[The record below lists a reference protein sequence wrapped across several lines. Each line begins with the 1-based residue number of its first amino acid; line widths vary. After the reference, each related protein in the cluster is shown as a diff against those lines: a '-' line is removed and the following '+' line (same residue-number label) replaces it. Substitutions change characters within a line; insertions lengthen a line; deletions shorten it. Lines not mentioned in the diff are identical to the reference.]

1 MVHVYEKQLD
11 TLIRAG
17 THVLGISSFEWAR
30 VQACLDDIS
39 KDHGIPFFLWSSCFG
54 LCKVNETGEKE
65 TVAEDLTDPMFLLQT
80 FYGKEF
86 DNGLLLLE
94 DFHPYIEP
102 QNFQVIRWLREF
114 TRLSPDVKKYIILLS
129 PSISIPKELE
139 KDVPLIDIPLP
150 DTGVIRDVL
159 EMVADQ
165 YGLREAYGEVEF
177 NPDLLDSALGLT
189 IMEAQ
194 RAFSKAAVEERRIT
208 TKEIPLII
216 KEKEEIIKKGQL
228 LEYFHPDFDFG
239 AVGGMD
245 NLKDWLN
252 KRGKGFGE
260 KARSFGLVAP
270 RGVLLLGVQGC
281 GKSLTAKAIANE
293 WKLPLLR
300 FDLGR
305 VFGGIVGQSE
315 SNIRN
320 ALKISE
326 ALAPCI
332 LWIDE
337 IEKGLSGVGSSDM
350 TDGGTTSR
358 VFGTLLTWMQEKG
371 KPVFVIATA
380 NDISKLPAELLRK
393 GRFDEIFFVD
403 LPSLSERENIF
414 RIHIRRKER
423 DGKPRNPDSF
433 DIDQLA
439 KEAQGYTGA
448 EIEEIVNEAMYIAFN
463 DGVRNVCE
471 EDFLKAVKEIVP
483 LSSTMK
489 EEILDLRKWASVRT
503 RPASNH
509 EPESLAKKGVD
520 IPKLK
525 QEQRNIFMRPKKKEK
540 E

>member
-1 MVHVYEKQLD
+1 MSRKYEIQLN

-17 THVLGISSFEWAR
+17 THVITIVSYEWLRA
-30 VQACLDDIS
+30 QACLHDIC
-39 KDHGIPFFLWSSCFG
+39 DERRIPFYIWSSCFG
-54 LCKVNETGEKE
+54 LSKFNEKGEKE
-65 TVAEDLTDPMFLLQT
+65 NISEELTDPIALLQT
-80 FYGKEF
+80 YYSEDFKE
-86 DNGLLLLE
+86 GLLLLE

-102 QNFQVIRWLREF
+102 HNFQVIRWLREF
-114 TRLSPDVKKYIILLS
+114 TRISQDVNKFIILLS
-129 PSISIPKELE
+129 PAICIPRELE
-139 KDVPLIDIPLP
+139 KDVPLIDMPLP
-150 DTGVIRDVL
+150 DTDVIRDVL

-165 YGLREAYGEVEF
+165 YELREDYGDVEF
-177 NPDLLDSALGLT
+177 HPALLESALGLT
-189 IMEAQ
+189 TMEAQ
-194 RAFSKAAVEERRIT
+194 RAFSKAAVEEKKIT
-208 TKEIPLII
+208 LNEIPMII
-216 KEKEEIIKKGQL
+216 NEKEEIIKKGQL
-228 LEYFHPDFDFG
+228 LEYFHPEFDFG
-239 AVGGMD
+239 SVGGMD
-245 NLKDWLN
+245 DLKEWLK

-260 KARSFGLVAP
+260 KARNFGLVAP

-315 SNIRN
+315 ANIRN

-337 IEKGLSGVGSSDM
+337 IEKGISGVGSSDM

-403 LPSLSERENIF
+403 LPSSGERKIIF
-414 RIHIRRKER
+414 EIHIRKKER
-423 DGKPRNPDSF
+423 DGKPRNPLKFNLDYFS
-433 DIDQLA
+433 
-439 KEAQGYTGA
+439 EETQGYTGA
-448 EIEEIVNEAMYIAFN
+448 EIEEIVNEALYVAFN
-463 DGVRNVCE
+463 DGEREVKDA
-471 EDFLKAVKEIVP
+471 DFIEAIKDIVP

-489 EEILDLRKWASVRT
+489 EEIQDLRKWALVRT
-503 RPASNH
+503 RAASSH
-509 EPESLAKKGVD
+509 EPESLAKKSVD

-525 QEQRNIFMRPKKKEK
+525 QEQRNIFMRSKKDKD
-540 E
+540 